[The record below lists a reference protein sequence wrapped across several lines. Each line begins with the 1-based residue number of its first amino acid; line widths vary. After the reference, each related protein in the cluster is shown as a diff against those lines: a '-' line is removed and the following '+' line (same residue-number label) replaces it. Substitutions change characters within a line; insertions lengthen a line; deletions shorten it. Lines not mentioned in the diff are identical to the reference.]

1 MRKLAVLLLL
11 PVLCA
16 VVCSASGDLQSKI
29 PPIPAAVTDNA
40 VVTLRNG
47 LDVYSIMGIG
57 PKRTWDDVTSRVWIL
72 HIPSGK
78 WSAGRPVPGVAGRLG
93 ASAVSAKDKI
103 YVFGGFTI
111 DGQGNQFTVSDVNMF
126 FAKDQRWYRG
136 ADIPIAVDNAVI
148 GLNHDRFVYL
158 IGGRTTDGPVNNLQ
172 VYDIQTNKWK
182 EATPFPG
189 TPVYGHAGGLGDDTI
204 VFIDGAKKNTS
215 GSGPAYV
222 PSDECWMGKID
233 KKDPYKIAWS
243 KLPPHPGPARFGIV
257 AGAREK
263 DRKILFSGGS
273 PTVHNYQGLDASG
286 KPVEFT
292 PVTFAYDARANQWEV
307 LNDETKDAHSDSRGI
322 VSTPIGPLVVGGLGR
337 DDSVSSRVLIVPK
350 Y

>member
-1 MRKLAVLLLL
+1 MRKLAAPLLLFL
-11 PVLCA
+11 LCA
-16 VVCSASGDLQSKI
+16 AVCLESQDLQSKI

-57 PKRTWDDVTSRVWIL
+57 PKRTWDDVTSNVWIL

-78 WSAGRPVPGVAGRLG
+78 WIAGRPVPGVAGRLG

-103 YVFGGFTI
+103 YLFGGFTI
-111 DGQGNQFTVSDVNMF
+111 DGQGNQFTVPDMNMF

-136 ADIPIAVDNAVI
+136 EDIPIAVDQAVI
-148 GLNHDRFVYL
+148 GLHHDRYVYL
-158 IGGRTTDGPVNNLQ
+158 IGGRAKNGPANNVQ
-172 VYDIQTNKWK
+172 VYDIKTSKWK

-204 VFIDGAKKNTS
+204 VFIDGAKKNP
-215 GSGPAYV
+215 GGADPAYV

-233 KKDPYKIAWS
+233 KADPYKITWS
-243 KLPPHPGPARFGIV
+243 RLPPHPGPARFGIV

-263 DRKILFSGGS
+263 DRRILFSGGS
-273 PTVHNYQGLDASG
+273 PTVHNYKGLDAAG
-286 KPVEFT
+286 KPVEFI
-292 PVTFAYDARANQWEV
+292 PVTFAYDVRANRWEL

-322 VSTPIGPLVVGGLGR
+322 VFTPIGPLVVGGLGR
-337 DDSVSSRVLIVPK
+337 DNSVSSRVLIVPK